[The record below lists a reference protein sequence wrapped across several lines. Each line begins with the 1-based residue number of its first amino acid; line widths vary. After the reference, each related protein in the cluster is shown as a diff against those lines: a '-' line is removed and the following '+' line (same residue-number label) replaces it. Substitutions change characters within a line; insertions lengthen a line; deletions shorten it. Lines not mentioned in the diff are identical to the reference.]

1 MTQGESLSRKSREF
15 NTPTPTQ
22 TMKYTR
28 IFAFLNIITLLGT
41 LSLTR
46 LDSHGQEADGKQI
59 PEWLQKESAKVT
71 KVITDLNAEQ
81 KTKLA
86 AAIQT
91 RTEALAK
98 VKALKDGGAS
108 AEEVK
113 DKTVAAWTAYTHD
126 AKSFLTDEQFEKFKE
141 LHKPKS
147 AASNQ

>member
-1 MTQGESLSRKSREF
+1 MKS
-15 NTPTPTQ
+15 
-22 TMKYTR
+22 TR
-28 IFAFLNIITLLGT
+28 IFAFLNLITLLGT